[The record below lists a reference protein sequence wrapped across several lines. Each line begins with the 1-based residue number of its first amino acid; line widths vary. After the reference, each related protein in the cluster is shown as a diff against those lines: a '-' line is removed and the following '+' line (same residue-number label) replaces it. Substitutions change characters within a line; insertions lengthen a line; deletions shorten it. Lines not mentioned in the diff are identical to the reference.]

1 MPFEHWDGDKVQI
14 RQDTIDADVDAHV
27 EKQDVTMRVAI
38 PRNRK
43 CPNQQMQQQICN
55 LVQIGGDQSANV
67 LANVMIIDVAQLLH
81 FKVVLSVTYHGSSM
95 LERHAT
101 TDVINYQKETCAVR
115 DVNRVHFIVLIEL
128 EELHRIALQS
138 NLLFYFLADPL
149 QVHVVVLLI
158 LVIDLINTS
167 QDLIVVAIE

>member
-1 MPFEHWDGDKVQI
+1 
-14 RQDTIDADVDAHV
+14 
-27 EKQDVTMRVAI
+27 
-38 PRNRK
+38 
-43 CPNQQMQQQICN
+43 MQQQICN

-67 LANVMIIDVAQLLH
+67 FANVMIVDVAQLPH
-81 FKVVLSVTYHGSSM
+81 FKVVLGVTYHGSSM

-101 TDVINYQKETCAVR
+101 TDVINYQKETCVVR
-115 DVNRVHFIVLIEL
+115 DVDRVHFIVLIEL

-138 NLLFYFLADPL
+138 NRLFYFLANPL